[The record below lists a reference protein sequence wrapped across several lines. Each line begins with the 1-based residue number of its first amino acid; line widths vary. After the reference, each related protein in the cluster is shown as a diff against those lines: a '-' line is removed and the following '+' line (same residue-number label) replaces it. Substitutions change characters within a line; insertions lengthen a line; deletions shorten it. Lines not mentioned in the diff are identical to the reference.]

1 MILVL
6 FFSTLYL
13 ISFISVLLP
22 LQPVS
27 LVLQWCCWINPL
39 CFASFHV
46 CCLWLVSMC
55 VKRQQKKKIAFFF
68 QAKYSFALN
77 MLYAAQDIWHKLL
90 VSFWALSSGGWY
102 VFPSYT
108 YLTSLS
114 QVPQDDWSGFSP
126 LGKDDEIPCRRMRS
140 GSYIKAMAEE
150 DSGDS
155 DCSPKPSPKV
165 QARRA
170 SYLKATQPSLTEMT
184 TLK

>member
-1 MILVL
+1 MCGVTQVFIPGHARKCRAM
-6 FFSTLYL
+6 LYL
-13 ISFISVLLP
+13 RL
-22 LQPVS
+22 S
-27 LVLQWCCWINPL
+27 LCECIL
-39 CFASFHV
+39 
-46 CCLWLVSMC
+46 
-55 VKRQQKKKIAFFF
+55 K
-68 QAKYSFALN
+68 
-77 MLYAAQDIWHKLL
+77 
-90 VSFWALSSGGWY
+90 SGGGLTRAL
-102 VFPSYT
+102 P
-108 YLTSLS
+108 YLTSSL